1 MFCIYLVRIDT
12 CLIPNDED
20 DEDDDDDDGIDGW
33 DGIHA

>member
-20 DEDDDDDDGIDGW
+20 DDDDDGIDGW